1 MMKNLRFRILFLFL
15 FSALSLQSFGQI
27 VFQVDQPQSLA
38 GNYDFTYANDWGAN
52 LETTNITDTA
62 AFALDA
68 TNADSLGCQTIA
80 NASEVNGKIAVVY
93 RGECQFSDKALNVQ
107 NAGAVALVIINSQ
120 PGGPVGMAGG
130 TVAAQVTIPV
140 VMISQD
146 DGAALK
152 DAISQG
158 KAIITIRN
166 NTGLFEY
173 NVGTFIEQASRAKNY
188 SIPHPLVE
196 NGGDTL
202 RPVVWVFNN
211 GSEEATGVKVSLV
224 IDRDGTEVY
233 NDTTDAAPI
242 GANGDSLLYLLP
254 EFVTNELG
262 EYNAVYTVLAD
273 STDEFAVDNTVEFG
287 YWINDEGIYS
297 KTTVS
302 PSTGPV
308 STGYIR
314 PNTEPF
320 TTWQWCNSLQV
331 FDAAGL
337 SMTNVQF
344 AAVGRDEDNFPV
356 SLEDKSLLI
365 SAYKVA
371 TWDIDFTQESVQ
383 FSLEPIFEDQIFD
396 FLDDVQEEFITV
408 PFDEPFVLEDNTRYW
423 TCLTLEDPEIRLA
436 YDDQLDY
443 FINISELDAF
453 YYESITPIDVDIA
466 TGDFDGLNGFGGV
479 GAIISILEEVNS
491 VSEEVEALDL
501 TPYPNPTTDFINIPV
516 AGLGISGDVLVEVF
530 DVAGSLVLSDN
541 VCVKGSDMRL
551 DVTGLSN
558 GLHFFNLTFEDNST
572 TNFRVMITK

>member
-130 TVAAQVTIPV
+130 TVAAQVSIPV